1 MLLYMYIVHPVVGD
15 VTVVEGDNAE
25 LTCDV
30 GTTFQVPIEFQ
41 WFRNGVM
48 LPDERY
54 STEVV
59 I

>member
-48 LPDERY
+48 LPDER
-54 STEVV
+54 
-59 I
+59 